1 MAKNDGAELTAMG
14 LFRDGLD
21 HDIQTKEA
29 TLKANLE
36 GLRREIDRALKNITD
51 GHRVNRGGIVLHR
64 GIDIDHECVALNE
77 LYDVRISLNAALAHD
92 EKNVDLGLHR
102 GNEKG
107 GPK

>member
-1 MAKNDGAELTAMG
+1 MTTKDGGEITAMG

-21 HDIQTKEA
+21 HDIKTKESA
-29 TLKANLE
+29 LKAHLE
-36 GLRREIDRALKNITD
+36 GLRREIDRAIQNLD
-51 GHRVNRGGIVLHR
+51 GGNRVSRSGVVLHR
-64 GIDIDHECVALNE
+64 GIEIDHLCVVLNE

-107 GPK
+107 GAK